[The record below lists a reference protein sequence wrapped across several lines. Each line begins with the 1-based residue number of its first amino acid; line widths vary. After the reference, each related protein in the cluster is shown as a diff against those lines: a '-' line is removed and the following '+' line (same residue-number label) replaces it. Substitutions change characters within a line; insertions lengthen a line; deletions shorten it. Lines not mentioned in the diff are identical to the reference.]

1 MFDFLVGAAS
11 KYGPDVISLD
21 RKLLM
26 GIAERVPERS
36 FTKPSKGVNMTLK
49 GSVP

>member
-1 MFDFLVGAAS
+1 MFDFLIGAAS
-11 KYGPDVISLD
+11 KYGLVIVSLD

-26 GIAERVPERS
+26 GIAEGVPERS